1 MKNIF
6 IGDKKVTRDSILDK
20 DRANRKM
27 VSLRGE
33 GFDEDHWYPCDF
45 DADPNVTTFPLH
57 LIIHNTLNTDSRGDA
72 KPSWATNSGGF
83 ALYVNMEVGG
93 AGWGQLYIDQK
104 LNAYTTLWGGDTAV
118 GSMHQVTELSKFII
132 YLRGGANYYYTCDCE
147 STNIVAHNS
156 SYTVEYGN
164 DGGSQTFG
172 VQSSQ
177 GDLLEYFTY
186 DVNTCLWRAKNFG
199 LVHTNEFNFTNSNVP
214 RIWFNYRTMQ
224 GNQDGNINDYAFGRG
239 NGESYASIYAAGF
252 FKESDIRL
260 KSNIKPLQ
268 HTLEQICDI
277 PTIEFDMYDKH
288 QIGTIAQNLEEHF
301 PELVKTDDKGIKAVQ
316 YDMLGVVAIEG
327 IKLLKQEIED
337 LKKQVEEL
345 KNGMCNS
352 GNDIQK
358 DRPIFCKGGGQCSAF
373 QSRNTN

>member
-20 DRANRKM
+20 DRGNRKM

-45 DADPNVTTFPLH
+45 DADPNATTFPLH
-57 LIIHNTLNTDSRGDA
+57 LIIHNTLNTDSQGDA
-72 KPSWATNSGGF
+72 KPSWATNSAGF
-83 ALYVNMEVGG
+83 ALYVDMEVGG
-93 AGWGQLYIDQK
+93 TGWGQLYIDQK
-104 LNAYTTLWGGDTAV
+104 LNAYTAGWGGNSAV

-164 DGGSQTFG
+164 DGGSQTFD

-177 GDLLEYFTY
+177 GNLLEYFTY

-199 LVHTNEFNFTNSNVP
+199 LVNTNEFNFTNSNVP
-214 RIWFNYRTMQ
+214 RIWFNYKTMQ

-352 GNDIQK
+352 GNDIQ
-358 DRPIFCKGGGQCSAF
+358 
-373 QSRNTN
+373 

>member
-57 LIIHNTLNTDSRGDA
+57 LIIHNTLNTDSQGDA

-83 ALYVNMEVGG
+83 ALYVDMEIGG
-93 AGWGQLYIDQK
+93 AGWGQINIDQK
-104 LNAYTTLWGGDTAV
+104 LNAYVGQWGGDSAV
-118 GSMHQVTELSKFII
+118 GSMHQVQELSKFII

-156 SYTVEYGN
+156 TYTVAYGN
-164 DGGSQTFG
+164 DGGSQTFD

-177 GDLLEYFTY
+177 GNLLEYFTY
-186 DVNTCLWRAKNFG
+186 DVNTCLWRAKNHC
-199 LVHTNEFNFTNSNVP
+199 LVNSNEYNFTNSNIP

-224 GNQDGNINDYAFGRG
+224 GNLDGNIDDYAFGRG

-316 YDMLGVVAIEG
+316 YDMLGIVAIEG

-352 GNDIQK
+352 GNDIQ
-358 DRPIFCKGGGQCSAF
+358 
-373 QSRNTN
+373 